1 MLKKFCPDIEPIEM
15 GVKTLQMYSQ
25 YTSELE
31 EGRETE
37 RLKVLME
44 DDTYIPFRAV
54 MLYMLEKKV
63 YLEQD
68 NIPPAE

>member
-1 MLKKFCPDIEPIEM
+1 
-15 GVKTLQMYSQ
+15 MYSQ